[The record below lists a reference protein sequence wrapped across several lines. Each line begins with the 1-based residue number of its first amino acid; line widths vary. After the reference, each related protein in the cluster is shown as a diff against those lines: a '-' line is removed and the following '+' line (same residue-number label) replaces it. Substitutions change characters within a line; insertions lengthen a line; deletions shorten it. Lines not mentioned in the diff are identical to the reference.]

1 MNKSS
6 SLDDDEMFNDMMED
20 SLMLDDGNFSDEDIN
35 EHEHRINRDSASGC
49 LSKYGYMNY

>member
-20 SLMLDDGNFSDEDIN
+20 SLMLDDGNFSDEEIN